1 MLARIRCLPRIRRRP
16 KEFPMLRS
24 MTGFGRSVMED
35 AVWTQTWEIKSV
47 NSRHLD
53 LKWRLP
59 PPARGLEAGL
69 ERIVRRHAS
78 RGRVDVSLVIQ
89 NHDSTRPVRF
99 DGVQALAM
107 LDSLRDLGKTSGLPF
122 APDLNALLGISSL
135 WLAGDE
141 ESDENLP
148 TRLEEGLETALADWN
163 DAREAEGRSLA
174 RDLVTRILRLE
185 EWVAHIEDRAPGIR
199 EERFDAL
206 RDRVTDFMAGL
217 RAELDENRLLQELV
231 ILTDKLDVSEELTR
245 LRAHL
250 ERLRD
255 LLNTGADAGRR
266 LDFTLQECFREIN
279 TCGNKIQDAQLSR
292 LVVDFKNELEK
303 FREQVQNLE

>member
-1 MLARIRCLPRIRRRP
+1 
-16 KEFPMLRS
+16 MLRS

-35 AVWTQTWEIKSV
+35 ADWTQTWEVKSV

-59 PPARGLEAGL
+59 PLARGLEPGL
-69 ERIVRRHAS
+69 ERIVRRHAA
-78 RGRVDVSLVIQ
+78 RGRVDVSLILQ
-89 NHDSTRPVRF
+89 YRSGTRPVRF
-99 DGVQALAM
+99 DEDQALAM
-107 LDSLRDLGKTSGLPF
+107 LDSLRELGKTSGLPF
-122 APDLNALLGISSL
+122 TPDFNALLGIGSL
-135 WLAGDE
+135 WLAEDE
-141 ESDENLP
+141 EPDEDLLS
-148 TRLEEGLETALADWN
+148 RLEEGLETALTDWN
-163 DAREAEGRSLA
+163 ESREAEGKSLA
-174 RDLVTRILRLE
+174 RDLVARILRLE
-185 EWVAHIEDRAPGIR
+185 EWVARIEDRAPDIR

-206 RDRVTDFMAGL
+206 RDRVSDLLAGL
-217 RAELDENRLLQELV
+217 NAELDEGRLLQELV

-255 LLNTGADAGRR
+255 LLDAGADAGRR

>member
-1 MLARIRCLPRIRRRP
+1 
-16 KEFPMLRS
+16 MLRS

-35 AVWTQTWEIKSV
+35 ADWTQIWEIKSV

-59 PPARGLEAGL
+59 PLARGLEAGL
-69 ERIVRRHAS
+69 ERIVRRQAS
-78 RGRVDVSLVIQ
+78 RGRVDVSLLIQ
-89 NHDSTRPVRF
+89 ESGSARPVRF
-99 DGVQALAM
+99 DEARASAM
-107 LDSLRDLGKTSGLPF
+107 LDSLRSLSKTSGQPF
-122 APDLNALLGISSL
+122 TPDFNVLLGISSL
-135 WLAGDE
+135 WLAEDE
-141 ESDENLP
+141 EPDENLLG
-148 TRLEEGLETALADWN
+148 RLEEGLETALADWN
-163 DAREAEGRSLA
+163 DAREAEGKNLG
-174 RDLVTRILRLE
+174 RDLMARILRLE
-185 EWVAHIEDRAPGIR
+185 EWVTRIEDRAPCIR
-199 EERFDAL
+199 EDRFDAL
-206 RDRVTDFMAGL
+206 RDRVADIMAGL
-217 RAELDENRLLQELV
+217 NVDLDEGRLLQELV

-245 LRAHL
+245 LCAHL

-255 LLNTGADAGRR
+255 LLNADADAGRR

>member
-1 MLARIRCLPRIRRRP
+1 
-16 KEFPMLRS
+16 MLRS

-35 AVWTQTWEIKSV
+35 ADWTQTWEVKSV
-47 NSRHLD
+47 NSRRLD

-59 PPARGLEAGL
+59 PLACGLEAGL
-69 ERIVRRHAS
+69 ERIVRRHAL

-89 NHDSTRPVRF
+89 DHNSTRPVRF
-99 DGVQALAM
+99 DEVQALGM
-107 LDSLRDLGKTSGLPF
+107 LSSLHGLSKSSGLPF
-122 APDLNALLGISSL
+122 TPDFNALLGIGSL
-135 WLAGDE
+135 WLAEDE
-141 ESDENLP
+141 EPDENLSA
-148 TRLEEGLETALADWN
+148 RLEEGLEMALADWN
-163 DAREAEGRSLA
+163 EAREAEGRNLA
-174 RDLVTRILRLE
+174 QDLVTRILRLE
-185 EWVAHIEDRAPGIR
+185 EWVARIEDRAPDIR

-206 RDRVTDFMAGL
+206 RDRVADVLAGL
-217 RAELDENRLLQELV
+217 RAELDESRLLQELV

-245 LRAHL
+245 LRAQL

-255 LLNTGADAGRR
+255 LLGAGGDAGRR

>member
-1 MLARIRCLPRIRRRP
+1 MV
-16 KEFPMLRS
+16 RS
-24 MTGFGRSVMED
+24 MTGFGRSVNEEG
-35 AVWTQTWEIKSV
+35 AWTQTWEIKSV

-59 PPARGLEAGL
+59 PVARGLESML
-69 ERIVRRHAS
+69 EKVVRRFAA
-78 RGRVDVSLVIQ
+78 RGRVDVSLNLRDQ
-89 NHDSTRPVRF
+89 SGARAVRF
-99 DGVQALAM
+99 DLDLARSILETMEDFAEERGVE
-107 LDSLRDLGKTSGLPF
+107 F
-122 APDLNALLGISSL
+122 EPDLNRLFSNPAL
-135 WLAGDE
+135 WLSEDE
-141 ESDENLP
+141 EPDEDLLAS
-148 TRLEEGLETALADWN
+148 LEDGLEAAMADWN
-163 DAREAEGRSLA
+163 ESREAEGRALA
-174 RDLVTRILRLE
+174 RDLTARILRLE
-185 EWVAHIEDRAPGIR
+185 EWVDRIEDRAPDIR
-199 EERFDAL
+199 EERFSSL
-206 RDRVTDFMAGL
+206 RDRVTDMLANL
-217 RAELDENRLLQELV
+217 HMEADEARLLQEMV

-255 LLNTGADAGRR
+255 LLNAGGDAGRR

>member
-1 MLARIRCLPRIRRRP
+1 
-16 KEFPMLRS
+16 MLRS
-24 MTGFGRSVMED
+24 MTGFGRSMNED
-35 AVWTQTWEIKSV
+35 AAWTHTWEIKSV

-59 PPARGLEAGL
+59 STARGLEPML
-69 ERIVRRHAS
+69 EKVVRRFAA
-78 RGRVDVSLVIQ
+78 RGRVEVSL
-89 NHDSTRPVRF
+89 DLRSRFETRSVRF
-99 DGVQALAM
+99 DEEQAQSM
-107 LDSLRDLGKTSGLPF
+107 LHMMEAFAEDRGLPF
-122 APDLNALLGISSL
+122 EPDLNRLFSIQALWMSEEDETDEALLAS
-135 WLAGDE
+135 
-141 ESDENLP
+141 
-148 TRLEEGLETALADWN
+148 LEEGLETALADWN
-163 DAREAEGRSLA
+163 EAREAEGKALS
-174 RDLVTRILRLE
+174 RDLSARILRLE
-185 EWVAHIEDRAPGIR
+185 EWVARIEDRAPDIR
-199 EERFDAL
+199 EERFESL
-206 RDRVTDFMAGL
+206 KDRVTDILSNLHVEA
-217 RAELDENRLLQELV
+217 DESRLLQELV

-255 LLNTGADAGRR
+255 LLNAGTDAGRR

>member
-1 MLARIRCLPRIRRRP
+1 
-16 KEFPMLRS
+16 MLRS

-35 AVWTQTWEIKSV
+35 ADWTQTWEIKSV

-59 PPARGLEAGL
+59 PLARSLESGL

-78 RGRVDVSLVIQ
+78 RGRVDVSLIIQ
-89 NHDSTRPVRF
+89 DRNSARPVRF
-99 DGVQALAM
+99 DEFQAQAM
-107 LDSLRDLGKTSGLPF
+107 LDSLRVFCAAGGLPF
-122 APDLNALLGISSL
+122 NPDPNVLLGIDFL
-135 WLAGDE
+135 WPAEEEEPDEVLLA
-141 ESDENLP
+141 
-148 TRLEEGLETALADWN
+148 RLEEGLETALADWN
-163 DAREAEGRSLA
+163 DARETEGRSLA
-174 RDLVTRILRLE
+174 GDLMSRILLME
-185 EWVAHIEDRAPGIR
+185 EWVARIEDQAPDIR
-199 EERFDAL
+199 EARFNAL
-206 RDRVTDFMAGL
+206 RDRVADIMDGL
-217 RAELDENRLLQELV
+217 HADLDEGRLLQELV

-250 ERLRD
+250 ERLHE
-255 LLNTGADAGRR
+255 LLDSGADAGRR

-292 LVVDFKNELEK
+292 LIVDFKNELEK